1 MSFNFK
7 KYLSKPKKKRNC
19 FDFFR
24 YYYLKNKRKKSK
36 LKKDFKKFCLVVGKI
51 IGSLFLLILTL
62 ILFFQILDWFE
73 SNYRYSIATPSIVG
87 YFISQENGFTANG
100 IYTVSPKEKNN
111 GEKSA
116 SLLFGTINCYYDEKY
131 CKEELVSVVNIGG
144 VMMYPHI
151 ERYDIKY
158 RDNDRVIYNDDYK
171 TSVVVDLNQK
181 KITKTILKTF
191 SRDKPEKQIDEFIIE
206 QSKISKEEKRV
217 IKKHLRK
224 KFWSY

>member
-7 KYLSKPKKKRNC
+7 KYISNTKKKRNC
-19 FDFFR
+19 FDFLR
-24 YYYLKNKRKKSK
+24 YCYLKNKRKCNNLSS
-36 LKKDFKKFCLVVGKI
+36 FIIAFIKI
-51 IGSLFLLILTL
+51 IAKIICVLLLLLLALIILL
-62 ILFFQILDWFE
+62 NSWAWFDD
-73 SNYRYSIATPSIVG
+73 NYKYSIATPDIVG
-87 YFISQENGFTANG
+87 YFIPSENGFTANG
-100 IYTVSPKEKNN
+100 IYTVSPEEKNN

-131 CKEELVSVVNIGG
+131 CKEELVFVVNIGG

-158 RDNDRVIYNDDYK
+158 RDKDRVIYSDDYK

-191 SRDKPEKQIDEFIIE
+191 LRDKPEKQIDEFIIE
-206 QSKISKEEKRV
+206 QSKILKEEKRV
-217 IKKHLRK
+217 IRKYLRNR
-224 KFWSY
+224 FWRK